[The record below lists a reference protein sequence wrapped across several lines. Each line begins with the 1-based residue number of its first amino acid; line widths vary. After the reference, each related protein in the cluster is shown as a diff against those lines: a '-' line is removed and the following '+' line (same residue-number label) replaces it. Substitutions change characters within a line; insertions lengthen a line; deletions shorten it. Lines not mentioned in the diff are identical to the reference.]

1 MKELINIQHEL
12 KAPKGQYNSFA
23 KYRYRSCEDILEAV
37 KPLLVKYECL
47 LTLSD
52 RVEMVGDR
60 HYIITTATLVNS
72 KGLKVSVE
80 SSAGEDIGKKG
91 MDASQVSGSASS
103 YARKIALG
111 GLFLIDDGK
120 DSDSLTTGA
129 VDYAKQL
136 RDCTTIAELQ
146 AVWKSIPVKTP
157 YQKVKDEMKIKLSK
171 DD

>member
-1 MKELINIQHEL
+1 MKELLQIQNEL

-60 HYIITTATLVNS
+60 HYIIATATLVNS
-72 KGLKVSVE
+72 KAMKVSVE
-80 SSAGEDIGKKG
+80 SCAGEDVNKKG

-120 DSDSLTTGA
+120 DSDSLTTSA
-129 VDYAKQL
+129 VDYRKQL
-136 RDCTTIAELQ
+136 EDCTNLAELQ

-157 YQKVKDEMKIKLSK
+157 YQKIK
-171 DD
+171 DDMKLKLKN

>member
-1 MKELINIQHEL
+1 MKELINIQNEL

-60 HYIITTATLVNS
+60 HYIITTATLQNS
-72 KGLKVSVE
+72 KGLKISVE
-80 SSAGEDIGKKG
+80 SCAGEDIGKKG

-120 DSDSLTTGA
+120 DSDSMSTGA
-129 VDYAKQL
+129 VDYGKQL
-136 RDCTTIAELQ
+136 RECTTLAELQ

-157 YQKVKDEMKIKLSK
+157 YQKLKDELKAKLQ
-171 DD
+171 

>member
-1 MKELINIQHEL
+1 MKELINIQNEL

-60 HYIITTATLVNS
+60 HYITTTATLQNS
-72 KGLKVSVE
+72 KGLKISVE
-80 SSAGEDIGKKG
+80 SCAGEDIGKKG

-120 DSDSLTTGA
+120 DSDSMTTGA
-129 VDYAKQL
+129 VDYGKQL
-136 RDCTTIAELQ
+136 RECTSIAELQ
-146 AVWKSIPVKTP
+146 AVWMSIPVKTP
-157 YQKVKDEMKIKLSK
+157 YQKVKDEMKAKLINN
-171 DD
+171 

>member
-1 MKELINIQHEL
+1 MKELINIQNEL

-60 HYIITTATLVNS
+60 HYITTTATLQNS
-72 KGLKVSVE
+72 KGLKISVE
-80 SSAGEDIGKKG
+80 SCAGEDIGKKG

-120 DSDSLTTGA
+120 DSDSMTTGA
-129 VDYAKQL
+129 VDYGKQL
-136 RDCTTIAELQ
+136 RECTTLAELQ

-157 YQKVKDEMKIKLSK
+157 YQKLKDELKAKLQ
-171 DD
+171 